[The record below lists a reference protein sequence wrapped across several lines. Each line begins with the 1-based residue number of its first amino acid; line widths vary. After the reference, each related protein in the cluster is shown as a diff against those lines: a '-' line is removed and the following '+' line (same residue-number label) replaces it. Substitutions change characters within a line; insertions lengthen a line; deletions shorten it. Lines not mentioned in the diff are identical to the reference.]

1 MQTQTT
7 VRSLLT
13 AAGLRPHKRL
23 GQHFL
28 VDGNLMRKLVSSAE
42 IRDDDVVLEVGCGT
56 GSLTQELAGLA
67 AAVVAVEADPGLAN
81 IAAGELGELVNV
93 RLLQLDALRS
103 KTQIEPR
110 VLDAVAEARQ
120 RSGGRVLLVANLPYQ
135 IASPL
140 VADLL
145 IGPVVPARMCFTV
158 QKEVGDRLLA
168 RSGGG
173 DYGPLS
179 VIVQATSDLERIA
192 AVPPQA
198 FWPRPA
204 VESVM
209 VRLDPSPERRRVIGD
224 VVHFAGVVKTCFLHR
239 RKTLA
244 HILSAA
250 YGPDAADEVLV
261 GLDVEART
269 RPEQLSPE
277 VWVELAR
284 RLVG

>member
-1 MQTQTT
+1 VQTQTT

-13 AAGLRPHKRL
+13 AAGLRPNKRL

-28 VDGNLMRKLVSSAE
+28 VDGNLMRKLVASAE
-42 IRDDDVVLEVGCGT
+42 IRHDDVVLEVGCGT

-67 AAVVAVEADPGLAN
+67 AAVVAVEADPGLAD
-81 IAAGELGELVNV
+81 IAARELTELANV

-103 KTQIEPR
+103 KTRIEPR

-145 IGPVVPARMCFTV
+145 VGPVVPGRMCFTV

-168 RSGGG
+168 RSGG

-209 VRLDPSPERRRVIGD
+209 IRLDPRPERRQAVGD

-244 HILSAA
+244 HILAAA
-250 YGPDAADEVLV
+250 YGPDAATDALG

-284 RLVG
+284 RLAG